1 MKPNLAPKHW
11 HLRSKV
17 LLHILIF
24 GASAAIILTVI
35 YIQTEKRLIR
45 AASQQKAQI
54 VSSLVNAGLYRAM
67 QTGHE
72 KEVQS
77 KMEEIA
83 SSTAI
88 KKIRILSPLG
98 RVLRSTHPEEVGQP
112 VGGREQDSLTQ
123 FLARNVPS
131 EIDMLKAQSLAQSF
145 LVIENKKECL
155 GCHAASEK
163 ITGVLEVQ
171 VDNSEA
177 ESLLRKNQ
185 WKGIVAA
192 LAALSLLTFIILRLF
207 ERIINRPISEL
218 KNEMKSYQ
226 VGHLAPPLAPAKKDE
241 IGSLVE
247 SFQLMVARLEDAHRK
262 IEELYHQRI
271 EKAEHL
277 ASFGELA
284 AGLVHDVKNPLAGI
298 RGVIEIISQKTPVG
312 DPQKEIYG
320 EVLLQIDRII
330 TILQDA
336 LNYAKP
342 KAANFLWVNPNSYV
356 ENAIRLAGTQMNGKK
371 IEVHFHGVRPEGQ
384 AYIDPDMIQDV
395 LLNLILNSISAIQ
408 DQGHIEISM
417 QEGGDRRL
425 QIRVSDD
432 GQGIS
437 EAHLGQIFNPFFS
450 TKTGG
455 TGLGLSISKKIIEI
469 HGGTIQVESRTGQGT
484 TFFIE
489 IPVSP
494 AANE

>member
-1 MKPNLAPKHW
+1 VINLSLSPKHW

-17 LLHILIF
+17 LLHIIVF
-24 GASAAIILTVI
+24 GVSAAIILTFI
-35 YIQTEKRLIR
+35 YIRTEKRLIR
-45 AASQQKAQI
+45 ATSQQKVQI

-98 RVLRSTHPEEVGQP
+98 KVLRSTEPKEVGKP
-112 VGGREQDSLTQ
+112 VGGQDQGSLAQ
-123 FLARNVPS
+123 FLTRNIPS
-131 EIDMLKAQSLAQSF
+131 EISMVKAQSLAQSF
-145 LVIENKKECL
+145 LLIENKRECL

-163 ITGVLEVQ
+163 ITGILEVQ

-207 ERIINRPISEL
+207 ERIINRPLSRL
-218 KNEMKSYQ
+218 KNEMQSYQ
-226 VGHLAPPLAPAKKDE
+226 VGHLAPLPMAVKNDE

-247 SFQLMVARLEDAHRK
+247 NFNLMVTRLEAAQQK
-262 IEELYHQRI
+262 IEELYSQRI
-271 EKAEHL
+271 QKAEHL

-284 AGLVHDVKNPLAGI
+284 ASLVHDVKNPLSGI
-298 RGVIEIISQKTPVG
+298 RGAIEIIHQKTAPA
-312 DPQKEIYG
+312 DPRKEIFG
-320 EVLLQIDRII
+320 EILVQTDKII

-342 KAANFLWVNPNSYV
+342 GAVNFRYVNPNV
-356 ENAIRLAGTQMNGKK
+356 CAENAIRLATTQLDGKD
-371 IEVHFHGVRPEGQ
+371 ISIRFEGVRPESQ
-384 AYIDPDMIQDV
+384 VYIDPDKIQDV
-395 LLNLILNSISAIQ
+395 LLNLILNSISAIEKKGQ
-408 DQGHIEISM
+408 VEIRM
-417 QEGGDRRL
+417 HLGNGNQF
-425 QIRVSDD
+425 QVVVSDD
-432 GQGIS
+432 GQGIP
-437 EAHLGQIFNPFFS
+437 EAFRGQIFNPFFS
-450 TKTGG
+450 TRKNGA
-455 TGLGLSISKKIIEI
+455 GLGLSICKRIIEAHKGSI
-469 HGGTIQVESRTGQGT
+469 RVESQVGKGT
-484 TFFIE
+484 TVFIE
-489 IPVSP
+489 IP
-494 AANE
+494 ATAEGN